1 MGFPWAWTVWKLMTN
16 LTPLAYMSNVRVVIY
31 CILLFLIHSRA
42 ANKLVWKLGWI
53 LQGWIGQRIG
63 HGPVSVLSSAALAGA
78 TSTAILHPLE
88 VVRSRMTCDQV
99 GRYSH
104 GVGAAFR
111 TIAKKEGPLTLYTGL
126 GPTLAAIIP
135 EAAISYG
142 KSCLSVLPA
151 CCMRTDG
158 SEEWPFVVAAA
169 FAAFDLTSEP
179 LPSIF
184 WSSSQACTAFI
195 LTVHGMHCR
204 VL

>member
-1 MGFPWAWTVWKLMTN
+1 MSHWQLMTN
-16 LTPLAYMSNVRVVIY
+16 LATPFAYMSHARIIIY
-31 CILLFLIHSRA
+31 CILSFPTHSRA
-42 ANKLVWKLGWI
+42 ANNLVWKLDHI

-142 KSCLSVLPA
+142 KSCPSLSPA
-151 CCMRTDG
+151 CC
-158 SEEWPFVVAAA
+158 
-169 FAAFDLTSEP
+169 
-179 LPSIF
+179 
-184 WSSSQACTAFI
+184 
-195 LTVHGMHCR
+195 
-204 VL
+204 